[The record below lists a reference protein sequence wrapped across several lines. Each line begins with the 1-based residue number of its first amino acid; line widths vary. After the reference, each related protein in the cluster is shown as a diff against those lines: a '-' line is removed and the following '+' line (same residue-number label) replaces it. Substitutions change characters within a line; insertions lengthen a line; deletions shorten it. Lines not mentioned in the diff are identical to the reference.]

1 MKPLEAEGLAVG
13 VVERRKPE
21 IKWRRTK
28 TVLSPETLMFCVH
41 RGDFRFYVIA
51 LKMAR
56 VFLFL
61 PCAEKRVARAARG
74 ASLCQEKPGVQPDV
88 VPELEAV
95 AFYYCFALT
104 EDVSVRGCMRASGS
118 KVAKANAA
126 DNLTIEA
133 APSLPL
139 CLPPPARRHGGAP

>member
-1 MKPLEAEGLAVG
+1 MEADKNCFVTGDVEGQ
-13 VVERRKPE
+13 
-21 IKWRRTK
+21 RTPMA
-28 TVLSPETLMFCVH
+28 LP
-41 RGDFRFYVIA
+41 FYVIA
-51 LKMAR
+51 VKMAR
-56 VFLFL
+56 VFLFFCRVPKSGCVSVMFRGAL
-61 PCAEKRVARAARG
+61 MRVARAARG

-95 AFYYCFALT
+95 AFYYCSALT

-126 DNLTIEA
+126 NDLTTEA
-133 APSLPL
+133 VPSMPL